1 MAGRLKKT
9 RLLKKKG
16 FTLAE
21 TLLAI
26 LILLMVTAVVAAGV
40 PVAVHAYERVVMASN
55 AQMLLSTT
63 MTRMRDELGTAT
75 DISVATEDNV
85 AVIRY
90 TADNGRRCMIR
101 YEDNTA
107 AAGNA
112 AKTVGIHLTE
122 NVNPES
128 EGGYKHLLV
137 TQQAATKSLYAT
149 FASVTYSNGIVT
161 VTGLQVIEISTKNVI
176 TEAQTFEISILTD
189 RT

>member
-9 RLLKKKG
+9 SLLKKKG

-75 DISVATEDNV
+75 NISITTTVNNESIEPIIN
-85 AVIRY
+85 Y
-90 TADNGRRCMIR
+90 TGDTGRNCAIQFEEGNQNG
-101 YEDNTA
+101 
-107 AAGNA
+107 AG
-112 AKTVGIHLTE
+112 IYLTE
-122 NVNPES
+122 SIDVAS
-128 EGGYKHLLV
+128 YKHLLV
-137 TQQAATKSLYAT
+137 TQQAATKSLYAKYGT
-149 FASVTYSNGIVT
+149 VAYDSSKGIVT
-161 VTGLQVIEISTKNVI
+161 VTDLQV
-176 TEAQTFEISILTD
+176 FEISSGKVIAEAKLFEINILTD